1 MLTGIDHIVIVT
13 RELATAIADY
23 RGLGFTVM
31 PGGRHPVGTENA
43 LIALRDGAYIELI
56 AFQSPDTPQ
65 AHRWWRPL
73 QRGGGLVDFCAATD
87 AFADDVTAL
96 RAAGVDV
103 EPPRAQG
110 RTRPDG
116 YVLRWTFASPR
127 GEQRGV
133 VPFLIMDETPRRER
147 VPEAITH
154 ANGVTGLGMLTIAVH
169 DVDLA
174 GGWYE
179 RMLRA
184 PGTAGR
190 RDDLGAVTRRFGI
203 GRHAVELATPAS
215 RSSPLATL
223 LAEQGPGPCALTV
236 TTAGGALRQLDAG
249 PGTRP
254 SLT

>member
-1 MLTGIDHIVIVT
+1 MLTGIDHVVIVT
-13 RELATAIADY
+13 RDLATAIADY
-23 RGLGFTVM
+23 RGLGFTVV
-31 PGGRHPVGTENA
+31 PGGQHPVGTENA
-43 LIALRDGAYIELI
+43 LIALLDGAYIELI
-56 AFQSPDTPQ
+56 AFRSPDTPQ
-65 AHRWWRPL
+65 PHRWWRPL

-87 AFADDVTAL
+87 AFVDDVTAL
-96 RAAGVDV
+96 RAAGVDF

-147 VPEAITH
+147 VPDAMTH
-154 ANGVTGLGMLTIAVH
+154 ANGVTGLEMLTIAVH
-169 DVDLA
+169 DLTAVS
-174 GGWYE
+174 GWY
-179 RMLRA
+179 RSFLGQA
-184 PGTAGR
+184 GSAGR
-190 RDDLGAVTRRFGI
+190 RNDLDAVTRRFEV

-215 RSSPLATL
+215 RSSPLAAV
-223 LAEQGPGPCALTV
+223 LAERGPGPCALTL
-236 TTAGGALRQLDAG
+236 TAAGGAIRRLDAG